1 MASQG
6 LFTQGI
12 TVDDLLKQRRVR
24 SQANQQQM
32 MNDAAQGAR
41 DPQRARMG
49 SMFGSII
56 GKALGDN
63 VGGADSEMEKL
74 KASNAQKQQFQGSY
88 GELMSSGTPEQ
99 LKQGAQ
105 AFYKAGYITEA
116 GDLNNAANVGAKNQ
130 EEKER
135 REIEEAQA
143 EQEAERVKQQQKL
156 LSRKAQE
163 LGLPNVAESILVGD
177 KDAIEYLYA
186 TMRDIKKKKDTA
198 PEGDVP
204 TADEQNYDRFVSEKK
219 KFDALLEA
227 GELTKAQH
235 AIKVNTARTGLTG
248 VIDYAGKETAISEVA
263 ETSALRT
270 KNNIAYG
277 ETTTALASIDQSL
290 AILQSGLDTG
300 FGTEFGME
308 MKKVLA
314 EMGMPVDEL
323 RIADSE
329 QFRVNGMKFVMEYI
343 QNTKGAI
350 SEAEMKLFAAASPT
364 LSTSVAGNNLLLTT
378 ARTVKDWE
386 RRKAAYMDNW
396 YNDARLDEG
405 VVRPSAWNK
414 TEREWEAN
422 NKLSLP
428 TAADIDAIINGTTS
442 VDTSGVPSAS
452 SELESLMLKY
462 TKTVAE

>member
-1 MASQG
+1 MAQQRG
-6 LFTQGI
+6 LFTGG
-12 TVDDLLKQRRVR
+12 TSVEELLADRRER
-24 SQANQQQM
+24 STALRTALASN
-32 MNDAAQGAR
+32 AAQGAR
-41 DPQRARMG
+41 NAPRAQTASMMG
-49 SMFGSII
+49 SIVADLI
-56 GKALGDN
+56 GRKMGGGD
-63 VGGADSEMEKL
+63 AQMEKL
-74 KASNAQKQQFQGSY
+74 EADNAQQSQFQGNYS
-88 GELMSSGTPEQ
+88 ELLTSGSPVQQ
-99 LKQGAQ
+99 LQGAKDFIS
-105 AFYKAGYITEA
+105 AGYVKAGTELHQAAQA
-116 GDLNNAANVGAKNQ
+116 GFKKQ

-135 REIEEAQA
+135 TEVEEAKA
-143 EQEAERVKQQQKL
+143 EQEAERVKKQQKL
-156 LSRKAQE
+156 LSKKAQE

-177 KDAIEYLYA
+177 KDAIEYLYT
-186 TMRDIKKKKDTA
+186 TMRDMKKKKDTA
-198 PEGDVP
+198 PEGDDA
-204 TADEQNYDRFVSEKK
+204 TADERNYDRFVSEKK

-263 ETSALRT
+263 ETSKLRN

-396 YNDARLDEG
+396 YNDARMDEG

-414 TEREWEAN
+414 TEREWEAD

-442 VDTSGVPSAS
+442 VDTSGVPTAS
-452 SELESLMLKY
+452 KELDALMLKY
-462 TKTVAE
+462 KKQ